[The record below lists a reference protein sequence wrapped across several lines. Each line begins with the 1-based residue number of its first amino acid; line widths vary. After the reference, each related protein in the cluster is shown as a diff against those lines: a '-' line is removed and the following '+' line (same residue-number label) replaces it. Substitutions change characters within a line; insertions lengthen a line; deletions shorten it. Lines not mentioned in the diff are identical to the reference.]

1 MIRSASSKGYCTK
14 SKVYDADHIKAVG
27 FNCAYRHSEYHWP
40 AKIVNNHC
48 IIGDSIVKFLKT
60 TNQAD
65 IISYPGTTID
75 KLYWKIKLG
84 KVQLNQYK
92 VIEIHVGTNDV
103 RGNEISVI
111 IKKYL

>member
-27 FNCAYRHSEYHWP
+27 YNCAYRP
-40 AKIVNNHC
+40 AKIVHNHC
-48 IIGDSIVKFLKT
+48 ITGDSIVNVLKT
-60 TNQAD
+60 TNQAN
-65 IISYPGTTID
+65 IISYPGITID

-92 VIEIHVGTNDV
+92 VIVIHVGTND
-103 RGNEISVI
+103 GM
-111 IKKYL
+111 